1 MPERSPQQALQSNAP
16 ATGHAQN
23 PPRVGSTA
31 SQRWNQGGHALP
43 GKAVDHPGSRSSVF
57 RSSAWIALVAL
68 GPRGIPGIL
77 VVVVGLMAG
86 CTGFSSAPPPLADS
100 TFARVLVDLHLAQ
113 NRHRTHAN
121 QSAAPPPPRDSI
133 FAHHSIRATAFE
145 ATLRHYSRR
154 PEALAGIYQS
164 VIDTLTA
171 RQQAAQRAARAASVA
186 SGDSATAPAAPRP

>member
-77 VVVVGLMAG
+77 VVVGLMAG

-145 ATLRHYSRR
+145 ATLRHYSRH

-171 RQQAAQRAARAASVA
+171 RQQAARRAVRAASR
-186 SGDSATAPAAPRP
+186 DSAPPAAAPPP